1 MKQEGLILSNVKN
14 SLVFDIECNGLD
26 PSKIYC
32 LTWCEN
38 NQVFSTT
45 DKHVAKEVFSRA
57 TELIGHNIIVF
68 DLPILERLWGI
79 KPTCNVIDTLSL
91 SYYLFP
97 DRVRH
102 GLESWGE
109 DFGVPKPPITDWENL
124 SLEDYVHRC
133 EEDVKINIKLWNKQR
148 KYLSKLYLVPE
159 EEVVNLPI
167 IKYLSF
173 KMNCAA
179 MQKKSKWRLDVDFCK
194 ETLAKLIPAKQEREE
209 ALRLVLPPTPT
220 YAKREPPAK
229 PYKKDGTPSV
239 TGARWLELTRQE
251 GLPEGHTEPVKV
263 IVGYEPPKPTSHAQ
277 LKDWLFSLG
286 WEPATFKY
294 VREDD
299 GTQRAIPQIQ
309 AEDEDKNKILCP
321 SVELLAEREPAV
333 SALTGLFVINHRISI
348 LEGFLENEKDGFLEA
363 DIQGLTNTLRFKH
376 KVIVNLPGV
385 DKPYGK
391 EIRGCLIARDG
402 YELCGSDKNSLEDM
416 TKRHYMF
423 EFDPEYV
430 IEMSAPG
437 FDPHL
442 DLAKHAGVVTQKQI
456 DQHNIDKAVKKVSAI
471 AHIRKPFKVTN
482 YSATYG
488 IGPPKLARTMGVT
501 IAEAKGLLEAFWK
514 RNWAIRRVAEVQKT
528 KTVND
533 QMWLFN
539 PVSKFWYTLR
549 NERDV
554 FSTLNQG
561 TGVYC
566 FDTWLG
572 FVLKQRPQLTAQ
584 FHDEAVWEIKKG
596 HREDMEKII
605 LSALDKTN
613 KKLKLNVTLGVDIQF
628 GQSYANIH

>member
-1 MKQEGLILSNVKN
+1 LS
-14 SLVFDIECNGLD
+14 VFDTEGDSLRPTKFHVVSYQDGESIT
-26 PSKIYC
+26 S
-32 LTWCEN
+32 LTTHAEM
-38 NQVFSTT
+38 
-45 DKHVAKEVFSRA
+45 KEWLESQDLLIA
-57 TELIGHNIIVF
+57 HNCSQWDIPELTRVLGCT
-68 DLPILERLWGI
+68 I
-79 KPTCNVIDTLSL
+79 KAQVIDTLAL
-91 SYYLFP
+91 SWYLFP
-97 DRVRH
+97 ERVRH

-239 TGARWLELTRQE
+239 TGARWLELMRQE
-251 GLPEGHTEPVKV
+251 GLPEGYTEPVKV

-333 SALTGLFVINHRISI
+333 SALLGLFVINHRISI
-348 LEGFLENEKDGFLEA
+348 LEGFLENEKDEFLEA

-385 DKPYGK
+385 DKTYGK
-391 EIRGCLIARDG
+391 EIRGCLIAKEG
-402 YELCGSDKNSLEDM
+402 YELCGSDMNSLEDM

-456 DQHNIDKAVKKVSAI
+456 DQHNIDKAAKKVSAI

-488 IGPPKLARTMGVT
+488 IGAPKLARTMGVA
-501 IAEAKGLLEAFWK
+501 IAEAKRLLEAFWK
-514 RNWAIRRVAEVQKT
+514 RNWAIRRVAETQKT

-584 FHDEAVWEIKKG
+584 FHDEAVWEIKQG

-613 KKLKLNVTLGVDIQF
+613 NKLKLNVTLGVDIQF
-628 GQSYANIH
+628 GQSYAEIH